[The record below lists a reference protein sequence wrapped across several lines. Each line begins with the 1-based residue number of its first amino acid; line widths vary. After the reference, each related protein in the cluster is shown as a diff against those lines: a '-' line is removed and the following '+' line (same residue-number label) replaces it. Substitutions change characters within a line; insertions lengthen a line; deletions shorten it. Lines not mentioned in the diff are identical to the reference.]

1 MWKTKQKIK
10 TLRWN
15 LITRRIWA
23 RHQPNWSYWPS
34 EKTTERSC
42 AARQAIRLSKAP
54 WSKQPRSR
62 SSVSV
67 AVATHSVTH
76 SPVFVFVVCCCFC
89 YYCLAPF
96 LSLLDVAG
104 IVSSSYR
111 IVCLLYVFV
120 WMCLCLWTCTYV
132 WALLLSAVWRAKFN
146 QALYTRDQV
155 NELRE
160 QEPDVMRALL
170 DKPSPLL
177 SSSSSSLVYP
187 FLYILNSIATSSD
200 SLSTFQTRRTNPR

>member
-1 MWKTKQKIK
+1 MKSNYTAHLSTASAELELLAKREDNGKELRCEASNPALEGTLIETTTIKIECK
-10 TLRWN
+10 
-15 LITRRIWA
+15 
-23 RHQPNWSYWPS
+23 
-34 EKTTERSC
+34 
-42 AARQAIRLSKAP
+42 
-54 WSKQPRSR
+54 
-62 SSVSV
+62 
-67 AVATHSVTH
+67 
-76 SPVFVFVVCCCFC
+76 CCCCHSLSHSLACFRFCFCCCC

-120 WMCLCLWTCTYV
+120 WMCLRTCTYV

-155 NELRE
+155 KELRE

-177 SSSSSSLVYP
+177 SVVV
-187 FLYILNSIATSSD
+187 
-200 SLSTFQTRRTNPR
+200 